1 MRQSVDAKSVN
12 EPKLLAGMPW
22 QLPVGVNGLM
32 VYTAVITHNWYYLVL
47 AVIATV
53 FLSGAS
59 KSDSLFLKVY
69 VKHTKFSDFYS
80 PAPISSP
87 AQRSRRPI
95 GFGRY
100 DPN

>member
-1 MRQSVDAKSVN
+1 MRQSVDARSVN

-22 QLPVGVNGLM
+22 QLPVAVNCLM
-32 VYTAVITHNWYYLVL
+32 AYSAVVNSNWYFLVV

-69 VKHTKFSDFYS
+69 VKHTQFSDFYS
-80 PAPISSP
+80 PAPTSSP
-87 AQRSRRPI
+87 AQKNRRPI